1 MLKNAFQKLPMPDAE
16 VYYAPQFFTEDE
28 SNLYFAELQQTIN
41 WRQES
46 IKMFGKEL
54 PMPRLTAWYGDK
66 GYTYSGLINEPQ
78 PWLPILLELKSMVEE
93 ASGDKY
99 NSVLLNYYRAGND
112 SMGWHQDNEPEL
124 GPEPSITSL
133 SFGGERRFSFKHRAR
148 KDLEPVS
155 INLAHGSM
163 LLMKGATQH
172 NWLHSLPKTTKP
184 VVPRI
189 NLTFRNI
196 TS

>member
-1 MLKNAFQKLPMPDAE
+1 MPAQDFLKLPMPDAE
-16 VYYAPQFFTEDE
+16 VYYAPHFFTKAE
-28 SNLYFAELQQTIN
+28 SNLYFEQLQQSIN

-46 IKMFGKEL
+46 IKMFGREL

-66 GYTYSGLINEPQ
+66 GYTYSGLYNEPQ
-78 PWLPILLELKSMVEE
+78 PWLPVLLELKSRAEE

-124 GPEPSITSL
+124 GPQPGIASI
-133 SFGGERRFSFKHRAR
+133 SFGGERRFSFKHRTR
-148 KDLEPVS
+148 RDLKPVS
-155 INLAHGSM
+155 INLEHGSL
-163 LLMKGATQH
+163 LLMKGQTQH
-172 NWLHSLPKTTKP
+172 HWLHSLPKTTRP
-184 VVPRI
+184 VAPRI

-196 TS
+196 IS